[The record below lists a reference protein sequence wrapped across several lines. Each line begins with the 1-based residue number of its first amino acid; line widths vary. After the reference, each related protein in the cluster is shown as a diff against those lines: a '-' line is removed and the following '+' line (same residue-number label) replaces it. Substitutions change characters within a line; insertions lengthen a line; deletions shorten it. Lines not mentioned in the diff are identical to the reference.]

1 MEPLCRTGSCTS
13 AAGSAPKLLRD
24 AFSGRFRKIEGLLKG
39 NVISGLPFSHRKQP
53 DSISLIDS
61 DGEILYESASTTR
74 LFGYQPED
82 CVWPELPGADTS

>member
-1 MEPLCRTGSCTS
+1 MHKR
-13 AAGSAPKLLRD
+13 
-24 AFSGRFRKIEGLLKG
+24 GRFGTEIAPRCVFRTVQKIEGLLKG

-82 CVWPELPGADTS
+82 RLAGC